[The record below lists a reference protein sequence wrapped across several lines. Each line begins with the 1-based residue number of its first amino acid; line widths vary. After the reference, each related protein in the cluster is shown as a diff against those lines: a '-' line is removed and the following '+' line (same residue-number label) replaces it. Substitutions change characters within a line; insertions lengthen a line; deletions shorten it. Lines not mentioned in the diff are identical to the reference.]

1 MMTQLPR
8 QTTCKQT
15 GDACCSALQIHTDTK
30 LQAPQA
36 ACFRSWPNLGPCCRY
51 DKLLG
56 IYITKGGKVRR
67 MDIILAPSEELQ
79 MCLIAWTGSKQ
90 YLRFLRQHAIN
101 RGMSLSAH
109 RYLYSYC

>member
-1 MMTQLPR
+1 MYLVMA
-8 QTTCKQT
+8 K
-15 GDACCSALQIHTDTK
+15 
-30 LQAPQA
+30 
-36 ACFRSWPNLGPCCRY
+36 FGPCCRY

-56 IYITKGGKVRR
+56 MYITRGGTVRR
-67 MDIILAPSEELQ
+67 MDIILAPPEELQ

-109 RYLYSYC
+109 RYLCSCCWSANCTKGVRCQLNDSGQTAKRLDRRYIPQR